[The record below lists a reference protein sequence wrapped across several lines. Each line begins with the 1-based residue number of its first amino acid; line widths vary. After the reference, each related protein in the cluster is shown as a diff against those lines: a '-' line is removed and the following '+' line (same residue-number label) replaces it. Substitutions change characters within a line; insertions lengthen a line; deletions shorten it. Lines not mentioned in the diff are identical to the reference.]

1 MKETRTAG
9 RYLKNEEEK
18 EGRDAF
24 KRQQDAAQ
32 TRRFSLSRAVAKR
45 KLMQWRGFVLIF
57 CMAFI
62 LLDLNKILRLA
73 PFPTMNFDQI
83 YYVSAKI
90 SQGKKKKKTFSWSRN
105 ILLKKRNVPYRGQRE
120 GPTKRWKKSPEL
132 VAFPL
137 HLKTTRKM
145 GDQIFFVFFLSRY
158 RVTNVVGKVWKR
170 GQSKPKK
177 GPLTLINTSL
187 AIWYLSNCN
196 QQIWHRAEL
205 SAFSWFEVF
214 VF

>member
-1 MKETRTAG
+1 MTRFCPYILYG
-9 RYLKNEEEK
+9 FYLTRFE
-18 EGRDAF
+18 
-24 KRQQDAAQ
+24 QDFAI
-32 TRRFSLSRAVAKR
+32 S
-45 KLMQWRGFVLIF
+45 
-57 CMAFI
+57 
-62 LLDLNKILRLA
+62 
-73 PFPTMNFDQI
+73 PFPNHDNFF
-83 YYVSAKI
+83 YYWEFWSNLLCFCQNF
-90 SQGKKKKKTFSWSRN
+90 SGEKKKKTFSWSRN

-120 GPTKRWKKSPEL
+120 GPTKRWRKSPEL

-158 RVTNVVGKVWKR
+158 RETNVVGKVWKR

-177 GPLTLINTSL
+177 GLLTLINTSL